1 MSSQLWKWSQY
12 SINWQ
17 TQPYMICPTPAQP
30 ALFPILHSLWL
41 SLFPPHWKLWVLL
54 TFSTTLCILIV
65 CILHAA
71 ASYVFKTHI
80 RSPYTH
86 ARNLSMV
93 VPALLG
99 INSSSHSMA
108 SAVLTPPQQLSPPHS
123 PLTSPTLFL
132 SQNHYTSPGAFSFLQ
147 IWLKFFFQLILPLFC
162 FLSICTSLTPRLN

>member
-1 MSSQLWKWSQY
+1 
-12 SINWQ
+12 
-17 TQPYMICPTPAQP
+17 MICSTPAHP

-41 SLFPPHWKLWVLL
+41 FLFLPHWKLWVLL
-54 TFSTTLCILIV
+54 TFNTTLCILIV

-71 ASYVFKTHI
+71 ASYAFKTHI

-86 ARNLSMV
+86 ARNPSMV

-108 SAVLTPPQQLSPPHS
+108 SAVLTPPQQLWPPHS

-132 SQNHYTSPGAFSFLQ
+132 SRNHYTSPGTFSFLQ
-147 IWLKFFFQLILPLFC
+147 IWLKFFFNWLCPC
-162 FLSICTSLTPRLN
+162 FVFFLYVPPPPTG